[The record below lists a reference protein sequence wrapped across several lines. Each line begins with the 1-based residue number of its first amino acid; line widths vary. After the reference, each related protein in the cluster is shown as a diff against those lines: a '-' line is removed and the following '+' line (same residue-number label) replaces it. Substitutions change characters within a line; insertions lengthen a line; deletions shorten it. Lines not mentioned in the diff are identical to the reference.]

1 NTKFTHSYS
10 AFSNSFSSYFSQ
22 FSWLY
27 NHLPHPLHFPMDS
40 LTKCSSVLGA
50 LTLGTVL
57 PEISTRLLLTRESIP
72 SLMTMIFK
80 EEMKSH
86 HHSSR
91 PLMNLGFL
99 FLCFLSTMPFFVLF
113 GRTCPHN
120 SLLQDKGSPR
130 FACFLRRGT
139 Y

>member
-1 NTKFTHSYS
+1 
-10 AFSNSFSSYFSQ
+10 
-22 FSWLY
+22 
-27 NHLPHPLHFPMDS
+27 MDS
-40 LTKCSSVLGA
+40 LTKCSLVLGA

-99 FLCFLSTMPFFVLF
+99 FLCFLSTMPVLRFVWTNLS
-113 GRTCPHN
+113 T
-120 SLLQDKGSPR
+120 
-130 FACFLRRGT
+130 
-139 Y
+139 